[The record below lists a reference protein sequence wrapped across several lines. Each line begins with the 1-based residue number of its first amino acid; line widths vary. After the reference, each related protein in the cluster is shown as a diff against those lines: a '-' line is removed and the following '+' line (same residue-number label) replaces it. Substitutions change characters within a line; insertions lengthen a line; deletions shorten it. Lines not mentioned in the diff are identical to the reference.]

1 MIHLISGL
9 QTSVNLHVWVAFL
22 LSSLFLRVRGT
33 ILPGRGAMSSMSS
46 TMLLP
51 WGFEERWWG
60 SRGDTD
66 PSCSNIPPLV
76 ILHSWFRLPISCRE
90 KEGTV
95 HVQRG
100 QYFDFHAVLTIF
112 YVFSFVQTGPMTINW
127 IKFLSLKLDFQ
138 YLKSYWTHS
147 FNNLQM
153 WTKYTLKQIFKI
165 LVH

>member
-33 ILPGRGAMSSMSS
+33 ILLGRGAMSSMSS

-76 ILHSWFRLPISCRE
+76 ILHSWLRLPISCRE
-90 KEGTV
+90 KGRTV
-95 HVQRG
+95 DVKREQLK
-100 QYFDFHAVLTIF
+100 YNKPVSSDFDFHAVLTIS
-112 YVFSFVQTGPMTINW
+112 YVFSFVHWRI
-127 IKFLSLKLDFQ
+127 
-138 YLKSYWTHS
+138 
-147 FNNLQM
+147 
-153 WTKYTLKQIFKI
+153 
-165 LVH
+165 